1 MKNGINMKKEWK
13 VMRMLLDKKTGIHLY
28 INVRN
33 FSSIVKEEENNTSDL
48 DHSLH
53 ALNIYFKSIERV
65 CHNMDIDIEKVTG
78 SRLHLF
84 IEGNY
89 CDNTV
94 IKKLYD
100 ISLFAINAPKKMEKI
115 GKYQSINKFKIS
127 LGACEGDCYKYTFVD
142 LNTNFEEIS
151 SIGYSANVGSKL
163 EGLSKTNS
171 LTVTF
176 NLAKKFNEQ
185 YSKVKFQKGTTDL
198 RKYDLNS
205 YYLFDLSNEFVNL
218 DHSLYNAIVDDANN
232 LLLKDISFDSFKS
245 SFKFENLSIKNCKYG
260 NAIIVMADIRGSTKL
275 YSKDGSNLDDM
286 TFKTERLLSEM
297 YHSVIEKEGIHVQF
311 QGDKEVA
318 LFMESKAEN
327 ALFAALQIQDK
338 IKALGLKCGIAIHY
352 GDIYASRVGI
362 RNEKDNIIIGEN
374 VLFSDKL
381 EDEYAN
387 SYETVLSKEMYNFM
401 KLDNK
406 NKNILNCFTFKDG
419 VYKTSLGYKDLI
431 RRISLNQ
438 SNENYN
444 KGNYN
449 GAWRKF

>member
-1 MKNGINMKKEWK
+1 
-13 VMRMLLDKKTGIHLY
+13 MLLEKKTGIHLY
-28 INVRN
+28 INVKN

-65 CHNMDIDIEKVTG
+65 CHNMNIDIEKVTG

-84 IEGNY
+84 IEGDY
-89 CDNTV
+89 CDESV

-100 ISLFAINAPKKMEKI
+100 ISLFAINAPKKMDKI
-115 GKYQSINKFKIS
+115 GKYQSIDKFKIS
-127 LGACEGDCYKYTFVD
+127 LGACEGDCYYYTFTD
-142 LNTNFEEIS
+142 YSTNFEEIS

-171 LTVTF
+171 LAITF
-176 NLAKKFNEQ
+176 NLAKRFNEQ
-185 YSKVKFQKGTTDL
+185 YSKVKCLKGTSDL
-198 RKYDLNS
+198 KKYDLNS
-205 YYLFDLSNEFVNL
+205 YYLFDLTNEYVNL
-218 DHSLYNAIVDDANN
+218 NHTLYNNIVDDANN

-260 NAIIVMADIRGSTKL
+260 NSIIVMADVRGSTKL
-275 YSKDGSNLDDM
+275 YSKDGRNLEDM
-286 TFKTERLLSEM
+286 TFKTERLLREM
-297 YHSVIEKEGIHVQF
+297 YNSINENDGIHVQF

-318 LFMESKAEN
+318 LFMITKAKN
-327 ALFAALQIQDK
+327 ALFAALQIQDN

-362 RNEKDNIIIGEN
+362 RNEKDNIILGEN

-387 SYETVLSKEMYNFM
+387 SDETVLSKEMYNFM

-406 NKNILNCFTFKDG
+406 NQCVLKYFTLRDG
-419 VYKTSLGYKDLI
+419 VYKTNLGYKELI
-431 RRISLNQ
+431 RKMSLDQ

-449 GAWRKF
+449 GAWKKF

>member
-1 MKNGINMKKEWK
+1 MWLE
-13 VMRMLLDKKTGIHLY
+13 KKTGIHLY
-28 INVRN
+28 INVKN
-33 FSSIVKEEENNTSDL
+33 FSSIVKKEENNTNDL

-65 CHNMDIDIEKVTG
+65 CHNMNIDIEKVTG

-89 CDNTV
+89 CDKTV
-94 IKKLYD
+94 IEKLYD
-100 ISLFAINAPKKMEKI
+100 ISLFAINAPKKMGKI
-115 GKYQSINKFKIS
+115 GKYQSINNFKIS
-127 LGACEGDCYKYTFVD
+127 LGACAGDCYKYTFVD
-142 LNTNFEEIS
+142 LTTNFEEIS

-171 LTVTF
+171 LAVTLD
-176 NLAKKFNEQ
+176 LAKKFNEQ
-185 YSKVKFQKGTTDL
+185 YSKVRYEKGTVNL
-198 RKYDLNS
+198 KKYELNS
-205 YYLFDLSNEFVNL
+205 YYLFDLSNEYVDLN
-218 DHSLYNAIVDDANN
+218 HSLYNAIVDDANN

-260 NAIIVMADIRGSTKL
+260 NAIIVMADVRDSTKL
-275 YSKDGSNLDDM
+275 YSKDGRNLNDM
-286 TFKTERLLSEM
+286 AVKTERLLNEM
-297 YHSVIEKEGIHVQF
+297 YNTINENEGIHVQF

-318 LFMESKAEN
+318 LFMVAKAKN
-327 ALFAALQIQDK
+327 ALFAAFQIQDN

-362 RNEKDNIIIGEN
+362 RNEKDNIILGEN

-387 SYETVLSKEMYNFM
+387 SDETVLSKEMYNFM

-406 NKNILNCFTFKDG
+406 NQCFLKFFTLRDG
-419 VYKTSLGYKDLI
+419 VYKTNLGYKELI
-431 RRISLNQ
+431 RKMSLDQ

-449 GAWRKF
+449 GAWKKF